1 MGLTD
6 TSPSAWR
13 RSARWW
19 SLIAVVTLLVVAFL
33 VLLVDRLGSTGG
45 SAAPAPSAGASVT
58 VTPTAGPTTADAGD
72 VVDLTGVDWTFRLPS
87 GNIGCAITED
97 GVTCGIGSFEY
108 EPPALAGCDGRT
120 GVAFRLD
127 AAGAQPLCTTGEVG
141 FGEARE
147 LPYGESITAG
157 EFTCTSS
164 EVGVA
169 CRNAL
174 GQELTLRRAS
184 YGL

>member
-1 MGLTD
+1 MTD
-6 TSPSAWR
+6 APPVLRSRRPSR
-13 RSARWW
+13 GEW
-19 SLIAVVTLLVVAFL
+19 SLIAIVTLLVLTFL
-33 VLLVDRLGSTGG
+33 ILLVDRLGPTGG
-45 SAAPAPSAGASVT
+45 SAAPS
-58 VTPTAGPTTADAGD
+58 PTADAPAVTAPTTAGVGD

-87 GNIGCAITED
+87 GNIGCAIAED

-108 EPPALAGCDGRT
+108 EPPALTGCDGQT
-120 GVAFRLD
+120 GIAFRLE
-127 AAGAQPLCTTGEVG
+127 AEGAQPLCTTGEVG

-147 LPYGESITAG
+147 LPYGESISAG

-164 EVGVA
+164 ETGVA

-174 GQELTLRRAS
+174 GHELTLRRAS